1 MENSLTRTPQS
12 LAARKWPSSWTA
24 ISTPKIRMAARIYTM
39 VMQKLPSK
47 NLLQARS
54 STACR
59 AA

>member
-1 MENSLTRTPQS
+1 
-12 LAARKWPSSWTA
+12 TA

-59 AA
+59 AAWSAARMSSSAGSCSA